1 MGMFCPL
8 HSLVE
13 TVKSTNLDFSNKLSM
28 KMIKGMMTS
37 DFWRVISEVIRGG
50 ELLTRGR
57 SESKL
62 TRHKGQFLSSFANNP
77 SPPPPSPPVLE
88 RCKVITEQCA
98 KSIGRKLSTRLKLV
112 MVVVYIFKIQRTQKQ
127 SAVMYYRADCLHQS
141 VVANLH
147 RDVPKWLV
155 KSSDS
160 GGRESFTDADSQL
173 VS

>member
-1 MGMFCPL
+1 
-8 HSLVE
+8 
-13 TVKSTNLDFSNKLSM
+13 M

-77 SPPPPSPPVLE
+77 SPPPPLGQVLE

-155 KSSDS
+155 KSTDS
-160 GGRESFTDADSQL
+160 RGHESLTDADSQL

>member
-8 HSLVE
+8 HSLME

-77 SPPPPSPPVLE
+77 SPPPPLGPVLE

-160 GGRESFTDADSQL
+160 RGCGSFTDADSQL

>member
-8 HSLVE
+8 HSLME
-13 TVKSTNLDFSNKLSM
+13 TVKSTNLDFTNKLSM

-77 SPPPPSPPVLE
+77 SPPPPPPVLE

-127 SAVMYYRADCLHQS
+127 SAVMYYRAGRLHQS

-173 VS
+173 VP

>member
-8 HSLVE
+8 HSLME

-57 SESKL
+57 CESKL

-77 SPPPPSPPVLE
+77 SPPPSLGPVLE

-112 MVVVYIFKIQRTQKQ
+112 REHRNTVQLCTIVLIVYIR
-127 SAVMYYRADCLHQS
+127 V
-141 VVANLH
+141 
-147 RDVPKWLV
+147 WLPIYIEMTL
-155 KSSDS
+155 SQNGLS
-160 GGRESFTDADSQL
+160 SQL
-173 VS
+173 TVEDVNLSLMLTPN

>member
-1 MGMFCPL
+1 MGMFCPH
-8 HSLVE
+8 HSLME
-13 TVKSTNLDFSNKLSM
+13 TVKSTNLDFTNKLSM

-77 SPPPPSPPVLE
+77 SPPPPPPVLE

-127 SAVMYYRADCLHQS
+127 SAVMYYRAGRLHQS

-173 VS
+173 VP

>member
-8 HSLVE
+8 HSLME

-77 SPPPPSPPVLE
+77 SPPPPVLE

-98 KSIGRKLSTRLKLV
+98 KSIGRKSSTRLKLV
-112 MVVVYIFKIQRTQKQ
+112 MVVVYIFNI
-127 SAVMYYRADCLHQS
+127 
-141 VVANLH
+141 
-147 RDVPKWLV
+147 
-155 KSSDS
+155 
-160 GGRESFTDADSQL
+160 
-173 VS
+173 

>member
-8 HSLVE
+8 HSLME

-77 SPPPPSPPVLE
+77 SPPPPLALVLE

-112 MVVVYIFKIQRTQKQ
+112 MEVVYIFKIQRTQKQ
-127 SAVMYYRADCLHQS
+127 SAVMYYRAGCLHQS

-147 RDVPKWLV
+147 RD
-155 KSSDS
+155 
-160 GGRESFTDADSQL
+160 
-173 VS
+173 

>member
-8 HSLVE
+8 HSLME

-77 SPPPPSPPVLE
+77 SPPPLE

-98 KSIGRKLSTRLKLV
+98 KSIGQLRWLLLRSDAVIGATNATRR
-112 MVVVYIFKIQRTQKQ
+112 QRGK
-127 SAVMYYRADCLHQS
+127 SA
-141 VVANLH
+141 
-147 RDVPKWLV
+147 
-155 KSSDS
+155 
-160 GGRESFTDADSQL
+160 
-173 VS
+173 

>member
-8 HSLVE
+8 HSLME

-77 SPPPPSPPVLE
+77 SPPPPPPVLE
-88 RCKVITEQCA
+88 RCKVITEQRA

-112 MVVVYIFKIQRTQKQ
+112 REHRNRVQLCTIVLVVYIR
-127 SAVMYYRADCLHQS
+127 V
-141 VVANLH
+141 
-147 RDVPKWLV
+147 WLPIYIEM
-155 KSSDS
+155 SQNGLS
-160 GGRESFTDADSQL
+160 SQL
-173 VS
+173 TGEDVNLSLMLTPN

>member
-8 HSLVE
+8 HSLME
-13 TVKSTNLDFSNKLSM
+13 TVKSTNLDFSNKLSV

-77 SPPPPSPPVLE
+77 SPPPPLGPVLE

-147 RDVPKWLV
+147 RIVPKWLV
-155 KSSDS
+155 KSSDR
-160 GGRESFTDADSQL
+160 GGRESLTDADSQL

>member
-8 HSLVE
+8 HSLME

-77 SPPPPSPPVLE
+77 SPPPPVLE

-127 SAVMYYRADCLHQS
+127 SAVRYYRADCLHQK

-147 RDVPKWLV
+147 RD
-155 KSSDS
+155 
-160 GGRESFTDADSQL
+160 
-173 VS
+173 

>member
-1 MGMFCPL
+1 MGVFCPL
-8 HSLVE
+8 HSLME
-13 TVKSTNLDFSNKLSM
+13 TVKSTNLDFSNNLSV

-77 SPPPPSPPVLE
+77 SPPPPPPVLE

-98 KSIGRKLSTRLKLV
+98 KSISRKLSTRLKVV

-155 KSSDS
+155 KSTDS
-160 GGRESFTDADSQL
+160 PL
-173 VS
+173 VP

>member
-1 MGMFCPL
+1 
-8 HSLVE
+8 
-13 TVKSTNLDFSNKLSM
+13 
-28 KMIKGMMTS
+28 MTS

-77 SPPPPSPPVLE
+77 SPPPPLGPVLE

-112 MVVVYIFKIQRTQKQ
+112 MVVVYIFKIQRTQKP

-147 RDVPKWLV
+147 RIVPKWLV
-155 KSSDS
+155 KSTDS

>member
-1 MGMFCPL
+1 
-8 HSLVE
+8 
-13 TVKSTNLDFSNKLSM
+13 
-28 KMIKGMMTS
+28 MIKGMMTS

-77 SPPPPSPPVLE
+77 SPPPPLGPVLE

-155 KSSDS
+155 KSTDS
-160 GGRESFTDADSQL
+160 GGHESFTDADSQL
-173 VS
+173 VSWMRVEHFAVNWNQHSDAMRQARADVF

>member
-1 MGMFCPL
+1 MGMFCPH
-8 HSLVE
+8 HSLME

-77 SPPPPSPPVLE
+77 SPPPPPVLE
-88 RCKVITEQCA
+88 RCKVIKEQCA
-98 KSIGRKLSTRLKLV
+98 KSIERKLSTRLKLV
-112 MVVVYIFKIQRTQKQ
+112 MVVVYIFKIQRTQKH
-127 SAVMYYRADCLHQS
+127 SAVMYYHGGYLYQNA
-141 VVANLH
+141 VTNLH
-147 RDVPKWLV
+147 RCPKMACQV
-155 KSSDS
+155 N
-160 GGRESFTDADSQL
+160 
-173 VS
+173 

>member
-1 MGMFCPL
+1 MGVFCPL
-8 HSLVE
+8 HSLME
-13 TVKSTNLDFSNKLSM
+13 TVKSTNLDFSNNLSV

-77 SPPPPSPPVLE
+77 SPPPPPPVLE

-98 KSIGRKLSTRLKLV
+98 KSISRKLSTRLKVV

-155 KSSDS
+155 KSTDT
-160 GGRESFTDADSQL
+160 GGHESFTDADSQL
-173 VS
+173 VL

>member
-1 MGMFCPL
+1 
-8 HSLVE
+8 
-13 TVKSTNLDFSNKLSM
+13 M

-77 SPPPPSPPVLE
+77 SPPPGPVLE

-147 RDVPKWLV
+147 RIVPKWLV
-155 KSSDS
+155 KSTDS
-160 GGRESFTDADSQL
+160 RGHESLTDADSQL

>member
-8 HSLVE
+8 HSLME
-13 TVKSTNLDFSNKLSM
+13 TVKSTNLDFSNKLCV

-77 SPPPPSPPVLE
+77 SPPPPPPVLE

-127 SAVMYYRADCLHQS
+127 SAVMYYRAGRLHQS

-155 KSSDS
+155 KSTDS
-160 GGRESFTDADSQL
+160 RRHESFTDADS
-173 VS
+173 

>member
-8 HSLVE
+8 HSLME
-13 TVKSTNLDFSNKLSM
+13 TVKSTNLDFSNKLCV

-127 SAVMYYRADCLHQS
+127 SAVMYYRAGRLHQS

-173 VS
+173 VP

>member
-8 HSLVE
+8 HSLME
-13 TVKSTNLDFSNKLSM
+13 TVKSTNLDFSNKLSV

-77 SPPPPSPPVLE
+77 SPPPPLGQVLE

-155 KSSDS
+155 KSTDT
-160 GGRESFTDADSQL
+160 GGHESFTDADSQL
-173 VS
+173 VP

>member
-1 MGMFCPL
+1 
-8 HSLVE
+8 
-13 TVKSTNLDFSNKLSM
+13 
-28 KMIKGMMTS
+28 MIKGMMTS

-77 SPPPPSPPVLE
+77 PPPPVLE

-112 MVVVYIFKIQRTQKQ
+112 MVVVYIFNIQRTQKQ
-127 SAVMYYRADCLHQS
+127 SAVMYYHAGRLHQS

-155 KSSDS
+155 KSTDS
-160 GGRESFTDADSQL
+160 RGHESFIDADSQL